1 MLYHLYFLLLIQ
13 QFCFYNFFC
22 CFFPHS
28 LSVLCVCVCVC
39 VYSTKAFS
47 FYFFHIFTSS
57 FVFLYTLLLIIFIF
71 FNGFNI
77 LLIFS
82 ISKLLSFSM
91 IFFPSYHF
99 FIPQFSLQLLVFHNY
114 LFNFPQIS
122 HLSLIL
128 YFYIFSHI
136 TLFFYKITI
145 TNIFHFYCNSSLI

>member
-28 LSVLCVCVCVC
+28 LSVLCVCVC

-91 IFFPSYHF
+91 IFYPSYHF
-99 FIPQFSLQLLVFHNY
+99 FIPQFSLQLLVIHNY

-128 YFYIFSHI
+128 YFTFFHILPCFS
-136 TLFFYKITI
+136 TK
-145 TNIFHFYCNSSLI
+145 

>member
-13 QFCFYNFFC
+13 QFCLYNFFC

-28 LSVLCVCVCVC
+28 LNVLCVCVCVC
-39 VYSTKAFS
+39 TVPRLSASTFS
-47 FYFFHIFTSS
+47 IFLPLLSS
-57 FVFLYTLLLIIFIF
+57 FLYTLLLIIFIF
-71 FNGFNI
+71 FSGSNI

-91 IFFPSYHF
+91 IFYPSCCF
-99 FIPQFSLQLLVFHNY
+99 FIPQFSLQLLVIHNY
-114 LFNFPQIS
+114 IFNFPQIS

-145 TNIFHFYCNSSLI
+145 TNIFHFYCNSRLI